1 MIDFFDQLGTL
12 VQERWRGKHFD
23 DACFTEIATDALREL
38 PPAGAVGLAE
48 LVRWAVTTDHF
59 VAQKPVEGAPYTPL
73 CVYHNELF
81 FARLSKP
88 RGPVLQKK
96 RVERAVRVPGCFRER
111 LGLTWPISDCL
122 NELWLSADGWEAQTQ
137 IAGSFFSSNIE
148 DYYVTPADL
157 GYDKILNFDHDFI
170 P

>member
-96 RVERAVRVPGCFRER
+96 RVERAVRVPRRVLPRGGSAHFFAR
-111 LGLTWPISDCL
+111 LITANPHCSKEG
-122 NELWLSADGWEAQTQ
+122 EAETN
-137 IAGSFFSSNIE
+137 SH
-148 DYYVTPADL
+148 P
-157 GYDKILNFDHDFI
+157 
-170 P
+170 